1 MALTSGVVS
10 VGTAATLIDGTA
22 SSNPIHL
29 HIHNNDNSDALF
41 IGGPDVTT
49 TTGMTLVKLDSIDL
63 ILRPGNTVYAVSTK
77 NGHNLSFI
85 KQDY

>member
-1 MALTSGVVS
+1 MPLTSGVVS
-10 VGTAATLIDGTA
+10 IGTAATLIDGTA

-29 HIHNNDNSDALF
+29 HIHNNDNSDALY

-49 TTGMTLVKLDSIDL
+49 NTGMQLVKLDSLDI
-63 ILRPGNTVYAVSTK
+63 ILRPGNTVYGVSTK
-77 NGHNLSFI
+77 DGHTISFI